1 MLRAGRCGLFLTMG
15 LLVLSAAAENLPAPA
30 ASLLRSK
37 TAGDSHWLVSPEL
50 LKHANLKV
58 TWQNQLP
65 LRKSE
70 ALERLLLRDNYVYA
84 LSDKNFL
91 AALDRQKGSMM
102 FAQSIAPPG
111 FAVPGLDLYQDKLI
125 AMIGNNVVELD
136 SRLGTEQRTWP
147 LEFAVTCPPARNSS
161 FFYLA
166 GADRRLHALHAD
178 NRVQVFAVA
187 AKNDSMITSIIADEK
202 FVVFGTDAGNV
213 IGVAPDKPYQ
223 LWQFDA
229 GGAIAGLLVRNGMS
243 LFFAGKDTNLYRLD
257 MVDMLTTKL
266 AWRQQ
271 MPGILQ
277 KEPRVTAAAVYQPV
291 LSAVEGYAGGHGLT
305 AVDKQSGKYMWSL
318 KEGADLLAEASG
330 KAYVIT
336 NKRTLAVMDNSNAKK
351 LCVVNFADVS
361 KHAANTT
368 DSKIYIADKRGLV
381 ACLEPVE

>member
-1 MLRAGRCGLFLTMG
+1 MLRAGRCRLFLTMG
-15 LLVLSAAAENLPAPA
+15 LLVLSAAAKNLA
-30 ASLLRSK
+30 ANDDL
-37 TAGDSHWLVSPEL
+37 HWLVSPEM

-65 LRKSE
+65 LKKGE
-70 ALERLLLRDNYVYA
+70 ALERLLLRDNYIYA

-91 AALDRQKGSMM
+91 ACLDRQKGSII
-102 FAQSIAPPG
+102 FARSIAPPG
-111 FAVPGLDLYQDKLI
+111 FVVLGLDLYKDEI
-125 AMIGNNVVELD
+125 MSIIGNNVVELD
-136 SRLGTEQRTWP
+136 SRLGTERRARP
-147 LEFAVTCPPARNSS
+147 LEFGVTCPAARNSS

-166 GADRRLHALHAD
+166 ATDRRLHALHAD
-178 NRVQVFAVA
+178 NRVQVFEVA
-187 AKNDSMITSIIADEK
+187 AKNDSMITSIIADDK

-223 LWQFDA
+223 LWQFNAAD
-229 GGAIAGLLVRNGMS
+229 AIAGSLVRDGMS
-243 LFFAGKDTNLYRLD
+243 LFFASKDTNLYRLD

-266 AWRQQ
+266 AWKQQ

-277 KEPRVTAAAVYQPV
+277 KEPRVTAAVVYQ
-291 LSAVEGYAGGHGLT
+291 YAGGQGLT

-318 KEGADLLAEASG
+318 KEGADLLTEAAG
-330 KAYVIT
+330 KAYIIT

-351 LCVVNFADVS
+351 LYVVNFADVS

-381 ACLEPVE
+381 ACLEPVQ